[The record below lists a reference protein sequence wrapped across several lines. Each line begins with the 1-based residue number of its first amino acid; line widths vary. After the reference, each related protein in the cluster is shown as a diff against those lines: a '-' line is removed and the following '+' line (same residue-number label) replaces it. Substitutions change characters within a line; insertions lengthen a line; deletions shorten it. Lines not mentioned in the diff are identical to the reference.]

1 MGVSIDADHALERR
15 RPVDARTDSPSDF
28 LIARP
33 FVKNV
38 TLCLTSAPFP
48 DIVAAVGTIDPRKLE
63 TFRVVVQTG
72 KISNA
77 AKLLHLSQPAVTA
90 QIGALEEECGRS
102 LLQRTP
108 KGVVPNQWGLR
119 LLEAAKQ
126 VHDILGTVESAIREE
141 PATTDEV
148 VLAAGMTSAAYV
160 VPPILAAYR
169 AVHGPVPFRL
179 QVSNSSR
186 VIDWVAE
193 GRVPLGMVEGHS
205 RSPRVHLE
213 RYLDDEL
220 VPVVSTAAAEF
231 RSIARAAD
239 LAKVP
244 LLLREPGSGTR
255 SIVEEALARVL
266 GASHVLRSEVQLG
279 SNQSVKM
286 AAVAG
291 IGVAFV
297 SRWSVRLELA
307 TGTLRILPLRDLR
320 IVRTFSWATA
330 SRNLHGSAGRFLR
343 WARRNPPAPP

>member
-1 MGVSIDADHALERR
+1 MLGEVE
-15 RPVDARTDSPSDF
+15 
-28 LIARP
+28 
-33 FVKNV
+33 
-38 TLCLTSAPFP
+38 TSF
-48 DIVAAVGTIDPRKLE
+48 G
-63 TFRVVVQTG
+63 
-72 KISNA
+72 
-77 AKLLHLSQPAVTA
+77 
-90 QIGALEEECGRS
+90 
-102 LLQRTP
+102 
-108 KGVVPNQWGLR
+108 
-119 LLEAAKQ
+119 
-126 VHDILGTVESAIREE
+126 EE
-141 PATTDEV
+141 PAVGEEV
-148 VLAAGMTSAAYV
+148 VLGASMTTAAYV
-160 VPPILAAYR
+160 APPLVAGYR
-169 AVHGPVPFRL
+169 ALHGPVPFRL
-179 QVSNSSR
+179 QVANTAR
-186 VIDWVAE
+186 VLEWVAD
-193 GRVPLGMVEGHS
+193 GRVPLGIVEGRL

-231 RSIARAAD
+231 RGIARAAD